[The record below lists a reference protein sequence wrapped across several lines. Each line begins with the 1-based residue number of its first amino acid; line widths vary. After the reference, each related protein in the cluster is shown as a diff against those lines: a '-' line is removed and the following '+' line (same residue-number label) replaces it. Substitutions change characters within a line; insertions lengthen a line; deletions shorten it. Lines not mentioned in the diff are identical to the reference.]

1 MKKETLLGLIAVL
14 FVVSGASGLV
24 YQIAWFKYLSLF
36 LGNTTYAQTIVLA
49 TFMGGLAIGAS
60 LWGRRSDRTKHPL
73 KLYALLELAIGAYCL
88 LYPWLIEI
96 LRSLFISLVLRTGL
110 PSDSLT
116 VLVLKLLISIL
127 TLLFPTILM
136 GGTLPV
142 LVRTISLDIKE
153 SGKNVATLYFLNS
166 FGAVV
171 GSMLGGFLMIPIVG
185 LRATVYC
192 AGVVNLCVGGVAWL
206 LARTWREQTIE
217 PIQSDTT
224 HMTFSER
231 DIRLAVLVAGVSGLA
246 AMIYEITWLRLLIP
260 VIGSSTYSYTL
271 LLVAFISGI
280 TIGSWIASRLF
291 ARTRSPYRLLMLC
304 QFGVGIAMALSLPL
318 YGRVP
323 YIYWHLGRIL
333 NRTEFTYP
341 IFLSLQFLLGFGIM
355 LIPTIFLG
363 MSLPI
368 ASHIASKKL
377 ELLGRSVGNVF
388 SVNTVGTVIG
398 SLAAGLILIPLV
410 GVRISMEVGLCL
422 NIGAGILLLLFSSDI
437 TTRTKTLSVGGAA
450 SLIIIFFLLTSEWNK
465 TIALSGV
472 FRHLV
477 KNEAPP
483 SSYAEFEKLVVS
495 RNVRFFKEGTT
506 ATVGIVEYFTPAGLN
521 TSLYINGKVDASSVG
536 DLPTQVLLAEIPMV
550 LHPNPDSVLVV
561 GLGSGVTMGSVLR
574 HPVTS
579 VEAVEISPEVV
590 EASKY
595 FDYVNGSPLR
605 DRRSRLFVDDALSF
619 VKLSPSRFDVIIS
632 EPTNPW
638 IAGVGNLYTVE
649 FLRACRDKLKQNG
662 MMVQWFHLY
671 EVSDETFDLV
681 MRTFTAVFPHVS
693 LWQPYLKD
701 VIVVGSMEPLQ
712 LNEDAIRQ
720 KFSIA
725 AVRADL
731 HRIQIEDPA
740 TFLSLEFL
748 SQAKLL
754 DYIGVGELNTE
765 NQPLL
770 EYRAPRDFFVNR
782 GAFRVMNIDERESI
796 GAGDIMLQK
805 ILEKRVLTDSEKVN
819 LGRFHCLANRGN
831 LILGYSL
838 LIQHLESH
846 PKDINALRPLVDVTR
861 AMGRSEESLAYE
873 KRIADLLPRDPEAL
887 GLYAW
892 QKFLFIR
899 GEASAATHFDAQEPQ
914 RLLEQCIQLTKD
926 SVGYFH
932 AQLGDIFMVQQM
944 YRAALD
950 QYTTFMKILNQYR
963 QDPRVQPDA
972 VLLNAARC
980 ARAIG
985 EESTAMEYA
994 LEAARINPDNED
1006 AKNIFYKAL
1015 VKGKRKEK

>member
-1 MKKETLLGLIAVL
+1 MKKETLLGLIAVI

-36 LGNTTYAQTIVLA
+36 LGNTTYAQTVVLA

-60 LWGRRSDRTKHPL
+60 LWGRKSDRTKHPL

-88 LYPWLIEI
+88 LYPWIIEI
-96 LRSLFISLVLRTGL
+96 VRSLFISVVQMSGL

-142 LVRTISLDIKE
+142 LVRTISVDIKD

-185 LRATVYC
+185 LRATVYS
-192 AGVVNLCVGGVAWL
+192 AGTINVLVGGVAWL
-206 LARTWREQTIE
+206 LARSWREESFE
-217 PIQSDTT
+217 PVSSGVPSMIFSDR
-224 HMTFSER
+224 E
-231 DIRLAVLVAGVSGLA
+231 IRLAILIAGISGLA
-246 AMIYEITWLRLLIP
+246 SMIYEITWLRLLIP

-291 ARTRSPYRLLMLC
+291 TRVKNTYRLLTLC

-355 LIPTIFLG
+355 LVPTIFLG

-368 ASHIASKKL
+368 ASHIASRKL
-377 ELLGRSVGNVF
+377 EVLGRSVGNVF
-388 SVNTVGTVIG
+388 SINTVGTVIG

-410 GVRISMEVGLCL
+410 GIRISMELGLCL
-422 NIGAGILLLLFSSDI
+422 NIGAGILLLLYSSDI
-437 TTRTKTLSVGGAA
+437 SASRKIISIGGAGTLA
-450 SLIIIFFLLTSEWNK
+450 LVFFLLTSDWNR

-477 KNEAPP
+477 KNDIPP
-483 SSYAEFEKLVVS
+483 SSYAEFEAGIDA
-495 RNVRFFKEGTT
+495 RNVRYFKEGPT
-506 ATVGIVEYFTPAGLN
+506 ATVGIVEYFTPFGLN
-521 TSLYINGKVDASSVG
+521 TSLMINGKVDASSVG
-536 DLPTQVLLAEIPMV
+536 DLPTQVLLAEIPMI
-550 LHPNPDSVLVV
+550 LHPAPDTVLVV
-561 GLGSGVTMGSVLR
+561 GLGSGVTVGSVLR

-579 VEAVEISPEVV
+579 VATVEISPEVI

-595 FDYVNGSPLR
+595 FDYVNGSPLS
-605 DRRSRLFVDDALSF
+605 DKRSRLLVDDALSF
-619 VKLSPSRFDVIIS
+619 VKLSRSHFDVIIS

-649 FLRACRDKLKQNG
+649 FLRECRDKLKENG

-681 MRTFTAVFPHVS
+681 MRTFTSVFPHVS

-701 VIVVGSMEPLQ
+701 VIVVGSMKPVQ
-712 LNEDAIRQ
+712 LDEEAVNR
-720 KFSIA
+720 KFRIP

-731 HRIQIEDPA
+731 RRIQIEDPT
-740 TFLSLEFL
+740 TFLTLEFL
-748 SQAKLL
+748 SQTALL
-754 DYIGVGELNTE
+754 NYVGVGELNTE

-770 EYRAPRDFFVNR
+770 EYRAPRDFFVNQ
-782 GAFRVMNIDERESI
+782 GAFRIMNADERQAI
-796 GAGDIMLQK
+796 GAGSIMLQK
-805 ILEKRVLTDSEKVN
+805 ILSQRALTDSEMVN
-819 LGRFHCLANRGN
+819 VGRFHCLANRGN

-838 LIQHLESH
+838 LVQYLGNHA
-846 PKDINALRPLVDVTR
+846 KDVNALRSLADVTR
-861 AMGRSEESLAYE
+861 SMGRVEESIAYQ
-873 KRIADLLPRDPEAL
+873 KRIADLLPHDPEAL
-887 GLYAW
+887 GTYAW
-892 QKFLFIR
+892 QKFLFDR
-899 GEASAATHFDAQEPQ
+899 GAASAATHFNAEESR
-914 RLLEQCIQLTKD
+914 RLLEQCTQLTKD
-926 SVGYFH
+926 TVGYFH
-932 AQLGDIFMVQQM
+932 AQLGDIFFAQQL
-944 YRAALD
+944 YKPALE
-950 QYTTFMKILNQYR
+950 QYKTFIKILNQYK
-963 QDPRVQPDA
+963 QDARVQPDM
-972 VLLNAARC
+972 VLLNAAKC
-980 ARAIG
+980 ARAVG
-985 EESTAMEYA
+985 EESTAMGYA
-994 LEAARINPDNED
+994 LEAARINPQNEE
-1006 AKNIFYKAL
+1006 AKDFFYNAW
-1015 VKGKRKEK
+1015 VKGVQKDR